1 MLVFS
6 SPLFDSLWT
15 WFLENCSHRSD
26 GSKIRKGALIHCCAM
41 CAACHPA
48 GGDRKGHFAI
58 RQNEDFL
65 KIIHGLRFMAIFHLS
80 VKVISRRQG
89 KSVVAKASYNGRTK
103 LTNERTGKDHDYS
116 RARGLVFSGIFAPKN
131 APEWAQDRERLWS
144 EVEKAE
150 VRRDAQLAR
159 EVEISLPHEL
169 TDEQRR
175 QLVTDFTRE
184 NFVRKGM
191 IADVAI
197 HRPHSYGDQ
206 RNHHAHILLT
216 MREIGPEGFGKK
228 KREWNSK
235 AQLQEWRE
243 KWEKT
248 ANRYLE
254 RHGHEARIDHRSLED
269 QGIEREAT
277 EHLGPTASQL
287 EREGEQTERGDINR
301 EIEARNRERERLK
314 IALRATSLEL
324 AGAERAKAEEWEWAK
339 IKPKT
344 RAPYSRAGMVAQQQ
358 DAQRDFEKR
367 SKKLQERQAEERRRE
382 QQTQQREKNPFAGR
396 KSEAEQKRED
406 LAARRERTD
415 AKAEITEAQRA
426 RMERDALREKAGLRV
441 SSGRDRDDGRER
453 ERERD

>member
-1 MLVFS
+1 
-6 SPLFDSLWT
+6 
-15 WFLENCSHRSD
+15 
-26 GSKIRKGALIHCCAM
+26 
-41 CAACHPA
+41 
-48 GGDRKGHFAI
+48 
-58 RQNEDFL
+58 
-65 KIIHGLRFMAIFHLS
+65 MAIFHLS
-80 VKVISRRQG
+80 AKVISRRQG

-131 APEWAQDRERLWS
+131 APEWAQDRERLWQ

-150 VRRDAQLAR
+150 VRKDAQLAR
-159 EVEISLPHEL
+159 EIEISLPHEL

-206 RNHHAHILLT
+206 RNEHAHILLT

-367 SKKLQERQAEERRRE
+367 SKKFQERQAEERKRE

-396 KSEAEQKRED
+396 KGEAEQKRED

>member
-1 MLVFS
+1 
-6 SPLFDSLWT
+6 
-15 WFLENCSHRSD
+15 
-26 GSKIRKGALIHCCAM
+26 
-41 CAACHPA
+41 
-48 GGDRKGHFAI
+48 
-58 RQNEDFL
+58 
-65 KIIHGLRFMAIFHLS
+65 MAIFHFS
-80 VKVISRRQG
+80 AKVVSRG
-89 KSVVAKASYNGRTK
+89 KGQSSVAKAAYNARTQ
-103 LTNERTGKDHDYS
+103 LTNERTGEGHDYT
-116 RARGLVFSGIFAPKN
+116 RAEGLVFSGIFAPKN

-150 VRRDAQLAR
+150 VRKDAQLAR
-159 EVEISLPHEL
+159 EVQIALPHEL

-175 QLVTDFTRE
+175 QLITDFTRE

-197 HRPHSYGDQ
+197 HAPDREGDD

-243 KWEKT
+243 KWENL

-254 RHGHEARIDHRSLED
+254 RHGHEARIDHRSLEE
-269 QGIEREAT
+269 QGIDREPT
-277 EHLGPTASQL
+277 SHNGPTATQM
-287 EREGEQTERGDINR
+287 EREGEASERGDINR

>member
-1 MLVFS
+1 
-6 SPLFDSLWT
+6 
-15 WFLENCSHRSD
+15 
-26 GSKIRKGALIHCCAM
+26 
-41 CAACHPA
+41 
-48 GGDRKGHFAI
+48 
-58 RQNEDFL
+58 
-65 KIIHGLRFMAIFHLS
+65 MAIFHFS
-80 VKVISRRQG
+80 AKVVSRG
-89 KSVVAKASYNGRTK
+89 KGQSSVAKAAYNARTQ
-103 LTNERTGKDHDYS
+103 LTNERTGEEHDYT
-116 RARGLVFSGIFAPKN
+116 RAEGLVFSGIFAPKN

-144 EVEKAE
+144 EVEQAE
-150 VRRDAQLAR
+150 KRKDAQLAR
-159 EVEISLPHEL
+159 EIEIALPYEL

-175 QLVTDFTRE
+175 QLITDFTRE

-197 HRPHSYGDQ
+197 HAPDREGDD

-367 SKKLQERQAEERRRE
+367 SKKLQERQAEERKRE

>member
-1 MLVFS
+1 
-6 SPLFDSLWT
+6 
-15 WFLENCSHRSD
+15 
-26 GSKIRKGALIHCCAM
+26 M

-80 VKVISRRQG
+80 AKVISRRQG

-103 LTNERTGKDHDYS
+103 LTNECTGKDHDYS

-150 VRRDAQLAR
+150 VRKDAQLAR

-206 RNHHAHILLT
+206 RNEHAHILLT

-243 KWEKT
+243 KWGNL

-254 RHGHEARIDHRSLED
+254 RHGHEARIDHRSLEE
-269 QGIEREAT
+269 QGIDREPT
-277 EHLGPTASQL
+277 SHNGPTATQM
-287 EREGEQTERGDINR
+287 EREGEASERGDINR
-301 EIEARNRERERLK
+301 EIEARNNERERLK
-314 IALRATSLEL
+314 ISLRATALEL
-324 AGAERAKAEEWEWAK
+324 ADAQRAKGNEEEWEWAK

-344 RAPYSRAGMVAQQQ
+344 RAPYSSAGMVPQQQ

-367 SKKLQERQAEERRRE
+367 SKELQKRQAEERKRE

>member
-1 MLVFS
+1 
-6 SPLFDSLWT
+6 
-15 WFLENCSHRSD
+15 
-26 GSKIRKGALIHCCAM
+26 
-41 CAACHPA
+41 
-48 GGDRKGHFAI
+48 
-58 RQNEDFL
+58 
-65 KIIHGLRFMAIFHLS
+65 MAIFHFS
-80 VKVISRRQG
+80 AKVVSRSKGQ
-89 KSVVAKASYNGRTK
+89 SSVAKAAYNARTQ
-103 LTNERTGKDHDYS
+103 LTNERTGEGHDYT
-116 RARGLVFSGIFAPKN
+116 RAEGLVFSGIFAPKN

-150 VRRDAQLAR
+150 VRKDAQLAR
-159 EVEISLPHEL
+159 EIEIALPHEL

-175 QLVTDFTRE
+175 QLITDFTRE

-191 IADVAI
+191 VADVAI
-197 HRPHSYGDQ
+197 HAPDREGDD